1 MSNSSQ
7 TSENG
12 QNSSEYSSDLTQMQ
26 EDEQQTLNLK
36 KLEEKLK
43 LTFDY
48 EINSVKPDNSNN
60 LNCKMYYYDL
70 NQKKFRI
77 INYNSFKDKLLPL
90 IKIPNDLHP
99 NKYDSEFEEI
109 EEKPLPKN
117 IKTANCL
124 KRLVSKQKRRFQN
137 ELFDLDMAYI
147 TDHVIAMGF
156 PSTGCET
163 FYRNS
168 LKDVV
173 KFFHFY
179 HNDNVKIYNLCLEK
193 ERIYDKN
200 IFNKFQV
207 GLFPATDHNP
217 CPIKLILEF
226 CIDICLYLIKNPEGI
241 AAVHCKAGKG
251 RTGVMICS
259 YLIFSRLCETS
270 EKAFRYYARIR
281 TKDNTGVTIP
291 SQKRYIKYFETFLE
305 ANFYPPYIFLIP
317 KIIKYHFGHTFNKN
331 GRPHVNN
338 ILQSFKKE
346 KSYFISA
353 NKFKLQGV
361 RVGPLPK
368 GKNLSLKICN
378 FVNNNF
384 DIDNDKLDEMDDD
397 EENSINNNNDDN
409 YVYYEIFFH
418 PELIIHS
425 DIKISITGGVNFYVW
440 VNLWYSSWETIKDF
454 YDTSIKANEV
464 VNKKDNNNINTENN
478 NIYNGSINYYYENN
492 IYNFN
497 NNNNNNYSLNNNSN
511 NEKSN
516 DDNNNN
522 NNFSNFDSAN
532 SNNDLN
538 NNTNNNNDFSVKN
551 EDDVSVN
558 SNKRLSIEK
567 KLTNKL
573 SKNML
578 ANLSTENGDCNNEK
592 SLYEI
597 IFKMK
602 HNTNLN
608 ELINKIN
615 LNSKTQLN
623 RNKLKIILGK
633 EELDKFEEKKKIKD
647 ISIIIYYSLIESE

>member
-7 TSENG
+7 TSENND
-12 QNSSEYSSDLTQMQ
+12 QNSSEYSSDLTQMH

-90 IKIPNDLHP
+90 IKIPNELHP

-137 ELFDLDMAYI
+137 EYFDLDMAYI

-193 ERIYDKN
+193 DRIYDKN

-384 DIDNDKLDEMDDD
+384 DIDNDRLDEMDDD
-397 EENSINNNNDDN
+397 DENSINNNNDDN

-454 YDTSIKANEV
+454 YDTSIKTNEV
-464 VNKKDNNNINTENN
+464 GNKKDINNNNIDSN
-478 NIYNGSINYYYENN
+478 NIYNGNINYYYESN

-497 NNNNNNYSLNNNSN
+497 NNNNNNYSLNNSN

-516 DDNNNN
+516 EDNNN

-538 NNTNNNNDFSVKN
+538 NNTNINNDFSVKN
-551 EDDVSVN
+551 EDDASVN

-578 ANLSTENGDCNNEK
+578 TNLSSENGDCNNEK